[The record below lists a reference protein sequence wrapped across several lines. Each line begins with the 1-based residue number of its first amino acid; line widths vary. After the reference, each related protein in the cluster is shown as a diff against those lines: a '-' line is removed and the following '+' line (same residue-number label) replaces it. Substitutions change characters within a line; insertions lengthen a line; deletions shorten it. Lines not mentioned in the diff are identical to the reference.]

1 MDLDLTLVVVMECS
15 HWRNVQSIPF
25 PIPLATELGIS
36 MQLIMAIA
44 TNANAHKMEH
54 A

>member
-1 MDLDLTLVVVMECS
+1 MDLDLTLTAVMEWS
-15 HWRNVQSIPF
+15 HWQNVQSMPFSIP
-25 PIPLATELGIS
+25 PATELGIL

-44 TNANAHKMEH
+44 TNANAHKADH